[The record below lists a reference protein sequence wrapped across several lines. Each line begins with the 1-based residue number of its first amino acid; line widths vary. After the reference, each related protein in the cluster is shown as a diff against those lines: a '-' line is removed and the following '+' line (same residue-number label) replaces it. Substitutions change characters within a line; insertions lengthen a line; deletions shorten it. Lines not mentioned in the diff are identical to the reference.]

1 MNLIMYGEKLYLHPN
16 FKKIKMKKNLILLL
30 LLFVCI
36 SGFSQDNSDPFPQ
49 DVDKKHEITANALT
63 LIVSEWLDFSY
74 EYLINEESSFGVDL
88 QFGLDSNDD
97 FDSYRTFSIT
107 PNYRRYFSN
116 KYARGFFVEAFGDI
130 EMSMCSFEIR
140 HPVVQ
145 HRQVEI
151 HDSPEHG
158 VAILGKTLQRLVEV
172 LDGQRVF
179 VPVQGHAEA
188 VTDADDVD
196 PRTLSPSRA
205 HGLAHGHHDQP
216 LARGFLR
223 GEVRDCKFGSA

>member
-116 KYARGFFVEAFGDI
+116 KYARGFFVEAFGMLHSYKDFYNYDFI
-130 EMSMCSFEIR
+130 NNSYSEDTFTDFSLGISVGGKWVTKSGFVTEVFAGIGR
-140 HPVVQ
+140 NLFNNDDDLT
-145 HRQVEI
+145 E
-151 HDSPEHG
+151 
-158 VAILGKTLQRLVEV
+158 VAGRVGISLGYR
-172 LDGQRVF
+172 F
-179 VPVQGHAEA
+179 
-188 VTDADDVD
+188 
-196 PRTLSPSRA
+196 
-205 HGLAHGHHDQP
+205 
-216 LARGFLR
+216 
-223 GEVRDCKFGSA
+223 

>member
-49 DVDKKHEITANALT
+49 NVDKKHEITANALT

-116 KYARGFFVEAFGDI
+116 KYARGFFVEAFGMLHSYKDFYNYDFI
-130 EMSMCSFEIR
+130 NNSYSEDTFTDFSLGISVGGKWVTKSGFVTEVFAGIGR
-140 HPVVQ
+140 NLFNNDDDLT
-145 HRQVEI
+145 E
-151 HDSPEHG
+151 
-158 VAILGKTLQRLVEV
+158 VAGRVGISLGYR
-172 LDGQRVF
+172 F
-179 VPVQGHAEA
+179 
-188 VTDADDVD
+188 
-196 PRTLSPSRA
+196 
-205 HGLAHGHHDQP
+205 
-216 LARGFLR
+216 
-223 GEVRDCKFGSA
+223 

>member
-116 KYARGFFVEAFGDI
+116 KYARGFFVEAFGMLHSYKDFYNYDFI
-130 EMSMCSFEIR
+130 NNSYSEDTFTDFSIGISVGGKWVTKSGFVTEVFAGIGR
-140 HPVVQ
+140 NLFNNDDDLT
-145 HRQVEI
+145 E
-151 HDSPEHG
+151 
-158 VAILGKTLQRLVEV
+158 VAGRVGISLGYR
-172 LDGQRVF
+172 F
-179 VPVQGHAEA
+179 
-188 VTDADDVD
+188 
-196 PRTLSPSRA
+196 
-205 HGLAHGHHDQP
+205 
-216 LARGFLR
+216 
-223 GEVRDCKFGSA
+223 

>member
-36 SGFSQDNSDPFPQ
+36 SSFSQDNSDPFPQ

-116 KYARGFFVEAFGDI
+116 KYARGFFVEAFGMLHSYKDFYNYDFI
-130 EMSMCSFEIR
+130 NNSYSEDTFTDFSLGISVGGKWVTKSGFVTEVFAGIGR
-140 HPVVQ
+140 NLFNNDDDLT
-145 HRQVEI
+145 E
-151 HDSPEHG
+151 
-158 VAILGKTLQRLVEV
+158 VAGRVGISLGYR
-172 LDGQRVF
+172 F
-179 VPVQGHAEA
+179 
-188 VTDADDVD
+188 
-196 PRTLSPSRA
+196 
-205 HGLAHGHHDQP
+205 
-216 LARGFLR
+216 
-223 GEVRDCKFGSA
+223 